1 MDGGVVQAVINVIGA
16 AAIGI
21 FGYMLGW
28 WNRGRLDRQR
38 YGLDMIEG
46 VHVVHP

>member
-1 MDGGVVQAVINVIGA
+1 MDIVQVAVNMIGVFAVGV
-16 AAIGI
+16 

-28 WNRGRLDRQR
+28 WNRGRIDRQR

>member
-1 MDGGVVQAVINVIGA
+1 MDGGVVQAVVNVIGA